1 MNIAALQMVSGRETH
16 ANLATA
22 HTLLAQ
28 AHAAGA
34 ELAVLPEY
42 FACMGLGERAK
53 LAQAETFGRGPVQ
66 DFLARSA
73 RQWGMWI
80 VGGTLALRTA
90 AGEPGPGEGE
100 STQERERVTNT
111 CLVYDPSGACVARYD
126 KIHLFQFDN
135 GHERYAEADTV
146 QPGQQPVTVQVQP
159 REGPPW
165 RLGLSVCYD
174 LRFPE
179 LYRHHAQ
186 AGADIVVVPSAF
198 TCTTGQAHWE
208 VLLRARAIEN
218 QCFVLAAAQGGQ
230 HDNGRRTW
238 GHSMAI
244 NAWGEVVGQ
253 RTQAGAGVV
262 LATLEPAHL
271 QRVRQQLPA
280 LEHRTLS

>member
-1 MNIAALQMVSGRETH
+1 MQTATVQMCSSPDVA
-16 ANLATA
+16 ANLAS
-22 HTLLAQ
+22 
-28 AHAAGA
+28 AHALLTQAAAQGA

-42 FACMGLGERAK
+42 FCGMGRHEHDK
-53 LAQAETFGRGPVQ
+53 LAWAEDFGSGPIQ
-66 DFLARSA
+66 EALARWA
-73 RQWGMWI
+73 QELGLWI
-80 VGGTLALRTA
+80 VAGTLPLRS
-90 AGEPGPGEGE
+90 PVP
-100 STQERERVTNT
+100 QRVFNT
-111 CLVYDPSGACVARYD
+111 SLVFNPQGQCCARYD
-126 KIHLFQFDN
+126 KIHLFRFGNEREQYDEAAAITPGTRPVVAEVTDRS
-135 GHERYAEADTV
+135 GHR
-146 QPGQQPVTVQVQP
+146 
-159 REGPPW
+159 W
-165 RLGLSVCYD
+165 RVGLSVCYD

-198 TCTTGQAHWE
+198 TRTTGQAHWE